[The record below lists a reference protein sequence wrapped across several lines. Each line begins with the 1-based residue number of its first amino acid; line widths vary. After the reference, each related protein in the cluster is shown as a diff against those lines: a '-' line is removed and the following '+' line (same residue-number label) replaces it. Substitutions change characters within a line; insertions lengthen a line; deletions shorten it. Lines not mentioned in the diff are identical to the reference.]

1 MRILRA
7 EWNTRARRVSF
18 LAPDVR
24 SNLTILDE
32 TPKQPRVDVGEYPLR
47 DPAVDLG
54 TSIMRQIE
62 GEAYETCTIF
72 KHMAL

>member
-1 MRILRA
+1 MM
-7 EWNTRARRVSF
+7 VYF
-18 LAPDVR
+18 
-24 SNLTILDE
+24 NL
-32 TPKQPRVDVGEYPLR
+32 
-47 DPAVDLG
+47 

>member
-1 MRILRA
+1 MLNWLLIFVPVAIGL
-7 EWNTRARRVSF
+7 
-18 LAPDVR
+18 
-24 SNLTILDE
+24 
-32 TPKQPRVDVGEYPLR
+32 EYFRPE
-47 DPAVDLG
+47 AHTYI